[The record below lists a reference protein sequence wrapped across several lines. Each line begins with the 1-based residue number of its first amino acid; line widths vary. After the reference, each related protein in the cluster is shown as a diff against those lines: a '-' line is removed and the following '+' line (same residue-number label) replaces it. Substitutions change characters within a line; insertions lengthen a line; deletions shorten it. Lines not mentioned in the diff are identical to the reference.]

1 MLSPSQQKLSTLS
14 VFKQIAL
21 SPTHVSKIH
30 ASEACKQKRVHPDI
44 RTIKR
49 VVENSNSE
57 FSHGICLKLLI
68 EAASY

>member
-1 MLSPSQQKLSTLS
+1 MLAKSTQ
-14 VFKQIAL
+14 VK
-21 SPTHVSKIH
+21 PVNK
-30 ASEACKQKRVHPDI
+30 ERVHPDI
-44 RTIKR
+44 RTNKR